1 MKKIMIVGA
10 GIEHMIAIRQ
20 AKEMGYKTFVIDG
33 NPQAPGFAIA
43 DEHAVVSTY
52 DYLNAFKQGHGRGV
66 NGVMTVASDVPYTVA
81 MVSKLLGLRGI
92 SPRTAWILSNKLN
105 MKQVLKRNNV
115 PVPDF
120 MEINAVDDI
129 ERFMA
134 VYSEAVVKPVDS
146 RGARGVQ
153 KIFVGMDYGKALYVA
168 EKNSPTGKAMI
179 EQYIE
184 GPQLSVE
191 GFMVAGYLQLPA
203 IFDRN
208 YEHLH
213 RFHPY
218 IVENGGEM
226 PSKYDYEEIRIV
238 TQNAALTVGLTTGPI
253 KGDLVLE
260 PNRIKTLNPIV
271 KVIEIAGRMSGGW
284 FGTVAVPYA
293 TGVNLV
299 KNNIKWVME
308 GNMERADWLRTENRG
323 AAIRFAFPDEGK
335 VLSVKGYS
343 EVTKDPSCLYAGMFT
358 KRGGQVSAIE
368 NHPARP
374 AVVVAGGK
382 DREEAKANAER
393 LIGMIKIKT

>member
-33 NPQAPGFAIA
+33 NREAPGFAIA
-43 DEHAVVSTY
+43 DEGAVVSTY
-52 DYLNAFKQGHGRGV
+52 DYLNAFKQAHGRGV

-105 MKQVLKRNNV
+105 MKQALKRKDI
-115 PVPDF
+115 PMPDF
-120 MEINAVDDI
+120 MEINELDDI
-129 ERFMA
+129 RRFMSF
-134 VYSEAVVKPVDS
+134 YSEAVVKPVDS

-153 KIFVGMDYGKALYVA
+153 KIFVGMDYGKAWGDAVRH
-168 EKNSPTGKAMI
+168 SPTGKAMI
-179 EQYIE
+179 EAYLE

-191 GFMVAGYLQLPA
+191 GFMLVGHLQLPA

-218 IVENGGEM
+218 VVENGGEM
-226 PSKYDYEEIRIV
+226 PSEYMIWRDRICSV
-238 TQNAALTVGLTTGPI
+238 TQNAALAVGLTTGPI
-253 KGDLVLE
+253 KGDLVLNE
-260 PNRIKTLNPIV
+260 SNV

-284 FGTVAVPYA
+284 FGTVAVPYS

-299 KNNIKWVME
+299 KNNIEWVME
-308 GNMERADWLRTENRG
+308 GNMEPASWYPTKDLG
-323 AAIRFAFPDEGK
+323 AAIRFAFPEEGK
-335 VLSVKGYS
+335 VLSVRGYN
-343 EVTKDPSCLYAGMFT
+343 EVTKDPSCLYAGIFT